1 MRQMNR
7 RTEQWLPLL
16 KQLKDAFDELKAPLR
31 IELPSN
37 GSKLIVEYIPRSGGI
52 PSREIPVAVEVGTS
66 GSKTAIRRPHK
77 CPECGQRFVQ
87 KAWLNKHIK
96 RNHPK
101 GRKPAASE
109 KVCQVCGQRIPA
121 KGMGPHMAMHK
132 RQKQG
137 QAPKPAP

>member
-1 MRQMNR
+1 MEQMNR
-7 RTEQWLPLL
+7 KTDQWLPLL

-37 GSKLIVEYIPRSGGI
+37 GSKLIVEYVPRSGGI
-52 PSREIPVAVEVGTS
+52 PSRESPAAVEVETS
-66 GSKTAIRRPHK
+66 PSKTAIRRPHK

-101 GRKPAASE
+101 ARKPAASE
-109 KVCQVCGQRIPA
+109 KVCQVCKQRIPT

-132 RQKQG
+132 RQKQA